1 MIVVTHGPR
10 VPLRAG
16 LFSPGPGC
24 GDAEAWPTRS
34 SSRLSKNFSSPSGGR
49 KAAMAIQKSKADPS
63 NARQILRIL
72 DEFCSVQ
79 RFARRYHLREFRGTC
94 QAPRSL
100 AAPTDSRR

>member
-34 SSRLSKNFSSPSGGR
+34 SSRLSKNFFIVIARPQSGP
-49 KAAMAIQKSKADPS
+49 ADPEKQS
-63 NARQILRIL
+63 RP
-72 DEFCSVQ
+72 VQ
-79 RFARRYHLREFRGTC
+79 CAPNFADT
-94 QAPRSL
+94 
-100 AAPTDSRR
+100 